1 MSSAVS
7 AAYAGGAYL
16 AFLVVAVYAVLFL
29 AGVLVPRTVD
39 GGGPATGAA
48 VAVVIDVLLL
58 GLFAVQ
64 HSVMARAA
72 FKRRLTTVVP
82 KHLECG

>member
-1 MSSAVS
+1 M
-7 AAYAGGAYL
+7 
-16 AFLVVAVYAVLFL
+16 AVYALPFL
-29 AGVLVPRTVD
+29 AGVFVPRTVD
-39 GGGPATGAA
+39 GGGHATAA

-82 KHLECG
+82 EHLECG